1 MIRIGSIVYCID
13 NTGVVMVKIFQVI
26 GNRVKREATLGSKVL
41 VVVKR
46 INLKSKA
53 LKDARKKNKFRRGS
67 VHRAVIVNV
76 KQKI

>member
-46 INLKSKA
+46 NRITLYSVLQVEESSILK
-53 LKDARKKNKFRRGS
+53 RMIKKHSF
-67 VHRAVIVNV
+67 
-76 KQKI
+76 QFFKIY